1 MMPNCES
8 QHCIKVTTL
17 LSIVETFAK
26 RISQNRKVGK
36 IFNSFRF

>member
-26 RISQNRKVGK
+26 RIS
-36 IFNSFRF
+36 